1 MSAYLVRRLLLA
13 MPTLFGVSL
22 LVAAMVRFLPGDAVD
37 AMADQYYGDLE
48 ELREELGLN
57 KPFHEA
63 YLTWMGKAVQGDF
76 GTSLRDGVDVG
87 KGVRDRFWVTLELGA
102 LAIIISVLIAVPIGV
117 LSAAYQDTW
126 FDQVSRSFATM
137 LTAIPYFWTGVLVL
151 TWGSIWFSWSP
162 PVTYQELWENPVQN
176 LKQVILPALILGTS
190 TTGTKMRITRTEMLE
205 VIRQDYIRTARAKG
219 LRGRVIIM
227 RHGLRN
233 ASLPIVTVIGLQLP
247 LLVGG
252 VVIIEQLFVL
262 PGMGR
267 YMLNAINFR
276 DYPVVQAVTM
286 LIATMVIV
294 ANMLVDLTYGWLD
307 PRVRLS

>member
-13 MPTLFGVSL
+13 MPTLFGVSI

-37 AMADQYYGDLE
+37 AMADQYYGDLDA
-48 ELREELGLN
+48 LREELGLN

-63 YLTWMGKAVQGDF
+63 YLTWVGNAVQGDF

-87 KGVRDRFWVTLELGA
+87 QGVRDRFWVTLELGI
-102 LAIIISVLIAVPIGV
+102 LAITTATLIAVPVGV
-117 LSAAYQDTW
+117 ISASFQDKAI
-126 FDQVSRSFATM
+126 DQIARSTSTL
-137 LTAIPYFWTGVLVL
+137 LTAIPYFWTAVLVL

-162 PVTYQELWENPVQN
+162 PVTYQEIWENPLQN
-176 LKQVILPALILGTS
+176 LKQTLLPALILGTAI
-190 TTGTKMRITRTEMLE
+190 TGTQMRVTRTEMLE

-219 LRGRVIIM
+219 LRGRVIIL

-286 LIATMVIV
+286 MVATMVIV

>member
-13 MPTLFGVSL
+13 MPTLIGVSI

-48 ELREELGLN
+48 ALREELGLN

-63 YLTWMGKAVQGDF
+63 YIDWVIGAVQGDF

-87 KGVRDRFWVTLELGA
+87 QGVRDRFWVTLQLGVM
-102 LAIIISVLIAVPIGV
+102 AIVISVLVAVPVGV

-126 FDQVSRSFATM
+126 FDQVARSFATL
-137 LTAIPYFWTGVLVL
+137 LTAVPYFWTGVLVL
-151 TWGSIWFSWSP
+151 TWGSIWFAWSP

-176 LKQVILPALILGTS
+176 LKQLILPALILGTS

-219 LRGRVIIM
+219 LRGRVVIL

-233 ASLPIVTVIGLQLP
+233 ASLPIVTVVGLQLP
-247 LLVGG
+247 ILVGG

-286 LIATMVIV
+286 MIASMVVI